1 MRAFAPFV
9 LVAATYDDGAYWGI
23 SDLAGP
29 HVLMANRIYELPFL
43 RERSGWASRALGHR
57 SQRLELRVEAFNALN
72 HPNWAGASS
81 NPTSGSF
88 GIVTDKTGER
98 VIQLATK
105 YSF

>member
-9 LVAATYDDGAYWGI
+9 LVAATHDDGAYWSI
-23 SDLAGP
+23 SDLDGP
-29 HVLMANRIYELPFL
+29 HVLIANWIYELPFL
-43 RERSGWASRALGHR
+43 RERSGWASRALGYR
-57 SQRLELRVEAFNALN
+57 SQRLELRVGAFNALN

-88 GIVTDKTGER
+88 GFVTVKTGER
-98 VIQLATK
+98 VIQPATE